1 MQMSDKDIIRA
12 YKEAKDGRKQIG
24 ILADL
29 NACPRDHIVEIL
41 SEAGVYKKPGKK
53 PAKKEDIPKVS
64 KAIFKEKPMPEKGT
78 KKMRSK
84 IIKQLAETTEKTSV
98 VVLDDKAD
106 IYVSKEVARLLTENI
121 DVIEEGIKGME
132 QELFKLR
139 EAIAIRKEEYEAYI
153 AFIKRVKTK
162 GEEA

>member
-53 PAKKEDIPKVS
+53 PAKKETVPKV
-64 KAIFKEKPMPEKGT
+64 KAARVRKAPVPEVEMGG
-78 KKMRSK
+78 
-84 IIKQLAETTEKTSV
+84 LPDPAP
-98 VVLDDKAD
+98 DDKGD

-121 DVIEEGIKGME
+121 NVIEEGIKGME

-162 GEEA
+162 GEVNEQIGDM